1 MQTFLPYADFQK
13 SAECLDNKRLGKQR
27 VEAMQILNVL
37 HGKSKGWQHH
47 PAVKMWQGYEDSL
60 SYYLRCM
67 IQEWLKRGY
76 KNTIPIPQ
84 RVEVVLPAFVGS
96 IKFHRSHQS
105 NLLRKDKAHYSQ
117 FKWKVPDD
125 LPYVW
130 PINNKR
136 REFSGIQVVELKELA

>member
-47 PAVKMWQGYEDSL
+47 PAVKMWKGYERAL
-60 SYYLRCM
+60 SYYLYCM
-67 IQEWLKRGY
+67 IQEWVKRGY
-76 KNTIPIPQ
+76 KNTIPLP
-84 RVEVVLPAFVGS
+84 RKAKVVLPAFIGS
-96 IKFHRSHQS
+96 RKFHRSHRS
-105 NLLRKDKAHYSQ
+105 NLLRKDKVHYSQ

-130 PINNKR
+130 PLPR
-136 REFSGIQVVELKELA
+136 RKHDLQTSDEVHSTRNV